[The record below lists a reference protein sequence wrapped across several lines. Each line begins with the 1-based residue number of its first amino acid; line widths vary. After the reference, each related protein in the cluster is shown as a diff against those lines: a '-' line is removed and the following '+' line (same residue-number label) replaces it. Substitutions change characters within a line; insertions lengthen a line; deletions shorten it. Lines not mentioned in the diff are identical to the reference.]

1 MLHIFFRFEFLGE
14 PALDAGGVAREFF
27 AVICTQL
34 FNPDCGLFL
43 YSAVNQM
50 CMQINPNSG
59 IANDYH
65 LRYFHMAGRI
75 LGEILLIYSVC
86 CIAQFL
92 YSGIHSL
99 WKRVFTITTN
109 TSYPPHLYHVSFLI

>member
-1 MLHIFFRFEFLGE
+1 
-14 PALDAGGVAREFF
+14 VAREFF

-59 IANDYH
+59 IANEYH
-65 LRYFHMAGRI
+65 LRYFHMAGT
-75 LGEILLIYSVC
+75 YCVPMVAVC
-86 CIAQFL
+86 IDRFA
-92 YSGIHSL
+92 
-99 WKRVFTITTN
+99 
-109 TSYPPHLYHVSFLI
+109 